1 MSKTT
6 HRILV
11 VEDDPELNQL
21 MGELLSASGYQALC
35 AKNGAAGL
43 EILFSGFRP
52 HLIILD
58 WFMPNLSGEQFLN
71 EISLRSQFND
81 IPVVV
86 MSGAKDIGRILQHRD
101 DVRLVLEKP
110 VGLDQLLQAIESVL
124 TDSEV

>member
-11 VEDDPELNQL
+11 VEDDPELNRL

-58 WFMPNLSGEQFLN
+58 WLMPNLSGEQFLH
-71 EISLRSQFND
+71 EMYLRPQFRD
-81 IPVVV
+81 IPVIVI
-86 MSGAKDIGRILQHRD
+86 SGTKDIRRILQHRD
-101 DVRLVLEKP
+101 EVRLVLEKP
-110 VGLDQLLQAIESVL
+110 VSLDQILRAIEIIL